1 MNEFLLYVAVFIGA
15 ATPAIE
21 VWAAVPLSVLA
32 GLPWLPTVLVGFTGN
47 FVTLLPVIYAGEK
60 IKVWV
65 KHWRKKPLPEAA
77 DDSDSPNVKE
87 SRKQKIFNR
96 YGVPG
101 LAILGPFLI
110 GVHVASAFAMASGA
124 NRRAVIFWFSISI
137 FVCAFLSG
145 LLAEIGITNFSG
157 DLSLPFQ
164 D

>member
-1 MNEFLLYVAVFIGA
+1 MNEFLLYVAVFIAA
-15 ATPAIE
+15 ATPAFE
-21 VWAAVPLSVLA
+21 VWAAVPLGIVA
-32 GLPWLPTVLVGFTGN
+32 GLPWIPVVLVGFVGN
-47 FVTLLPVIYAGEK
+47 LITLLPVIYAGDK
-60 IKVWV
+60 IKAWYRR
-65 KHWRKKPLPEAA
+65 WRKKPTA
-77 DDSDSPNVKE
+77 DEVVDADSPTAKE
-87 SRKQKIFNR
+87 TRKTRILERF
-96 YGVPG
+96 GVPG